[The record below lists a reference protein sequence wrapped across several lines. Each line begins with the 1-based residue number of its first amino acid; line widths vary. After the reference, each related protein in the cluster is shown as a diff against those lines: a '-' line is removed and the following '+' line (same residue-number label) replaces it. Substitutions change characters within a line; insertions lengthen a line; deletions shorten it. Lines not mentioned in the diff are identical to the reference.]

1 MKKRTGRVQ
10 AFTFLEALIAL
21 LVISGSLLVYQG
33 LTKTLLSHSRYLT
46 KNAQDHWLL
55 FSQQLREELSGA
67 RFHKVENNKLYIEK
81 GKKKLVLGQFKSHD
95 FRKSAG
101 NGQGYQPMLF
111 GLSHSHIQAEQS
123 RIRITL
129 HWKSGLERTFYYAFQ
144 DQP

>member
-1 MKKRTGRVQ
+1 M
-10 AFTFLEALIAL
+10 
-21 LVISGSLLVYQG
+21 YQG

-46 KNAQDHWLL
+46 NHDQDHWLL
-55 FSQQLREELSGA
+55 FSQQLREELSGV